1 MFSRYR
7 EHPFIVHP
15 VRSLDSHQIIAYT
28 QKQMT
33 SEDLFKMAQVLM
45 NHNLREKMRLGIKE
59 LIRLAFVCKDLR
71 MAFCVHQTKEWTK
84 INPMYVKLTGAGILE
99 DFRLQW
105 SLRRELELK
114 RKVVSQ
120 KGKIKRRKEKL
131 VLVKRELEE
140 EERMME
146 ECVEEQKRIRR
157 EIKVLKK

>member
-1 MFSRYR
+1 MFARYR
-7 EHPFIVHP
+7 EHPFMVQPVHSMDSDLIV
-15 VRSLDSHQIIAYT
+15 AYT
-28 QKQMT
+28 QKRMT
-33 SEDLFKMAQVLM
+33 SEDLSKMALVLL
-45 NHNLREKMRLGIKE
+45 NHNLRQKMSLGIKE

-84 INPMYVKLTGAGILE
+84 IDPKYVKLTGAGVLE

-105 SLRRELELK
+105 SLRREQELK
-114 RKVVSQ
+114 RKVASQ

-140 EERMME
+140 EEKMME
-146 ECVEEQKRIRR
+146 RYVEEQKRIRR